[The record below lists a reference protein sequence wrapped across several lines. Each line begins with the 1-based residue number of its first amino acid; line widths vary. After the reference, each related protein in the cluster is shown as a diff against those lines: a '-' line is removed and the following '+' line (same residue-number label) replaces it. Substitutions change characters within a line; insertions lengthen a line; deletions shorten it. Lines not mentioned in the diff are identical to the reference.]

1 MHSVS
6 FFFFFFPR
14 PTEIKISHAE
24 NNQQKSNIPS
34 EERHRY
40 YDFVDTPGHFR
51 PSSPLIERQQLS
63 PELESDVRYACK
75 LLFLAIER
83 GKPVRD
89 STQSEIAPEILVTG
103 QDGPTIETTEDG
115 GLLQTNSLTLDEMLG
130 GSSKIE
136 NHDSDVDLDVEQ
148 PNEAKKQSP
157 NGAPARGSGID
168 FTIEDAIN
176 AMNNLNLSPSAL
188 SSEETSS
195 HRQSAERPL
204 TVTAE
209 PSFDCMSKPRMP
221 SIELNDN
228 EPSVNGPHSTG
239 DASPSY
245 GPTKGETDPNS
256 AQLKSNTGATLSPYR
271 PLSHLQPRPS
281 LSVRRNFS
289 QKLPAWDD
297 ARTGF
302 GVSSF
307 SSQPSSPEIDAPPG
321 YNRER
326 PHSAIELGSSGL
338 HQRRGSAV
346 IINPGGIVHV
356 MDTAE
361 KTQRQF
367 DLQRAVMEKMYTGII
382 GPSSTKMPVG
392 EMPEDLQRRI
402 YLQRTVMEKMT
413 GIVNVDA
420 AGYATLPR
428 ASSVRNPSSP
438 GYQPGTSMHQ
448 GITFPQHRSHQ
459 PNVGGTFVDS
469 AWSPS
474 VPLGPRGSGKQKHK
488 PGFRARLSVFGLGKR
503 KQNHSHNNSSIMGF
517 DRALAA

>member
-1 MHSVS
+1 ML
-6 FFFFFFPR
+6 FFFFFVSR
-14 PTEIKISHAE
+14 PTEIKISHVE
-24 NNQQKSNIPS
+24 NNHQKSNIPS

-51 PSSPLIERQQLS
+51 PSSPLIERQQLP
-63 PELESDVRYACK
+63 PELEADVRYACK

-89 STQSEIAPEILVTG
+89 STQSEIAPAILVTG
-103 QDGPTIETTEDG
+103 QDGPTTETTEDG

-136 NHDSDVDLDVEQ
+136 DHDSDVDLDVEQ

-157 NGAPARGSGID
+157 NGAPARGSGVD

-176 AMNNLNLSPSAL
+176 VMNNLNLIPSAL

-228 EPSVNGPHSTG
+228 EPPVNGPHSTG
-239 DASPSY
+239 DASPLC
-245 GPTKGETDPNS
+245 GPTEGEADLDS
-256 AQLKSNTGATLSPYR
+256 AQLKSNTSATLSPYR
-271 PLSHLQPRPS
+271 VLSHSQPRPS
-281 LSVRRNFS
+281 LSVRRKFS
-289 QKLPAWDD
+289 RKLPAWDD

-302 GVSSF
+302 GVGGF
-307 SSQPSSPEIDAPPG
+307 SLSPSQPSSPEMDAPLG
-321 YNRER
+321 YDRER
-326 PHSAIELGSSGL
+326 PRSAIELGSSGL

-346 IINPGGIVHV
+346 VINPGGIVHV
-356 MDTAE
+356 MGTAE

-428 ASSVRNPSSP
+428 ASSVRNPSSL

-448 GITFPQHRSHQ
+448 GIAFPQHRSRQ
-459 PNVGGTFVDS
+459 PTAGGTFVDS

-488 PGFRARLSVFGLGKR
+488 PGFRARLSAFGLGKR